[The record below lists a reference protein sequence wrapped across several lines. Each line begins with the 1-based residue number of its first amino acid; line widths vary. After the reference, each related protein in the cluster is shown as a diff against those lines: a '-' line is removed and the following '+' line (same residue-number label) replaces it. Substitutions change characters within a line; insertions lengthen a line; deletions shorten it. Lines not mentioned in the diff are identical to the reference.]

1 MNNSMVMSMLGQI
14 LGQDNLRQYQQKWSS
29 MTPQQQQ
36 QEMSKVTSMTPQQRN
51 NILQQHG
58 INPNMFSGVQQENKR
73 GNNNQGWSY

>member
-1 MNNSMVMSMLGQI
+1 MNNSMIMSMLGQI
-14 LGQDNLRQYQQKWSS
+14 LGQDNLRQYQEKWSS

-58 INPNMFSGVQQENKR
+58 INPNMLGRVKEENK
-73 GNNNQGWSY
+73 GKNNQGWSY